1 MASIR
6 KETTINASA
15 AEAWDAIRDV
25 GELHRRVVE
34 GFVRDC
40 RMDGDA
46 RVVSFANGLV
56 ARELIVD
63 VDDAARRLV
72 WSARSERLQHHNASL
87 QVFEDLPGRC
97 RVVWIADVLPHA
109 AAGAVGAMM
118 EEGVAAMRKTLAA
131 HSKAA

>member
-6 KETTINASA
+6 KETIVDASA
-15 AEAWDAIRDV
+15 DQAWDAIRDV
-25 GELHRRVVE
+25 GEVHRRVVA

-97 RVVWIADVLPHA
+97 RVVWIADLLPHA
-109 AAGAVGAMM
+109 AAAAVGAMM

-131 HSKAA
+131 HSRAA